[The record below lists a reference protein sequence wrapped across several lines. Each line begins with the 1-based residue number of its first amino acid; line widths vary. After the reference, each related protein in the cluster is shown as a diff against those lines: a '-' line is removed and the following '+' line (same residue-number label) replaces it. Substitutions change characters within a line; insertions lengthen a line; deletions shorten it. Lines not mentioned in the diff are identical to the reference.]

1 MGHIVLTSVTWGHL
15 WSPPTRWAMIS
26 ENSSLIV
33 LETFLMILTFF
44 STFTDG
50 TSLLASFVCYDIYM
64 ILFCVHNSYQ
74 IKTGNLV
81 KGLTIF
87 GIKQLLKYC
96 FIQHPFVLTLMR
108 KHCFPVGTINC
119 VEFACSPQVCMGFL
133 RGFWFPPI
141 PQRCAYEVNRCV
153 YTVPVWVSISVSGP
167 VTEQHPVQGCFTS
180 FSLSCRDRLW
190 PWVTLNWNK
199 HVGNS
204 FLLVFIHL
212 S

>member
-1 MGHIVLTSVTWGHL
+1 
-15 WSPPTRWAMIS
+15 MIS

-44 STFTDG
+44 SAFTDG
-50 TSLLASFVCYDIYM
+50 TSLLASFVCYDSHM

-81 KGLTIF
+81 KGVTIF

-96 FIQHPFVLTLMR
+96 SIQHPFVLTLMR

-119 VEFACSPQVCMGFL
+119 VEFARSPQVCVLPKSAWVFSGILVSSHTPKMCIWGKL
-133 RGFWFPPI
+133 M
-141 PQRCAYEVNRCV
+141 CLH
-153 YTVPVWVSISVSGP
+153 WVSISVSGP

-199 HVGNS
+199 HIGNS

>member
-1 MGHIVLTSVTWGHL
+1 
-15 WSPPTRWAMIS
+15 MIS

-50 TSLLASFVCYDIYM
+50 TSLLASFVCYDSHM

-81 KGLTIF
+81 KGVTIF

-96 FIQHPFVLTLMR
+96 SIQHPFVLTLMR

-119 VEFACSPQVCMGFL
+119 VEFARSPQVCVL
-133 RGFWFPPI
+133 PKS
-141 PQRCAYEVNRCV
+141 A
-153 YTVPVWVSISVSGP
+153 WVFSGILVSSHTPKICIWGKLMCLHCPSLSISVSGP

-199 HVGNS
+199 HIGNS